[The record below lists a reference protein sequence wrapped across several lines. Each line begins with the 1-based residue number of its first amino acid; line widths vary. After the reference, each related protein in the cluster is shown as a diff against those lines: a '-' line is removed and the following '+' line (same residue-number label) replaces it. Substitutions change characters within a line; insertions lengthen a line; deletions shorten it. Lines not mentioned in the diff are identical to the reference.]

1 MSFSYPVWLN
11 SVILIW
17 SSRYYLLYYLS
28 HFVMFIYKKICAKLL
43 QSISKFAL
51 SVVVNCLRAL
61 LPGLIF
67 YKSL

>member
-28 HFVMFIYKKICAKLL
+28 HFMFIYKKICAKLL